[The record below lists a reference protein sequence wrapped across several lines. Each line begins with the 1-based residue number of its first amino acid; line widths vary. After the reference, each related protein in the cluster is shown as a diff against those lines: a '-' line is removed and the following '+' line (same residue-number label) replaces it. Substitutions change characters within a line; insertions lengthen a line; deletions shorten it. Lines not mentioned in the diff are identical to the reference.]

1 MIRVK
6 KPLKTILILVSAIAI
21 LASCATK
28 PKTPVPEP
36 VVPPV
41 VTTPVKPEPKPEAA
55 PAISQE
61 ELDKLLAEAKELKK
75 KAFDLKLFEVLP
87 DDYKAADA
95 LYAKGAQSYADKDAP
110 AAKEGL
116 GNAIAAYKD
125 LISRGI
131 VDIAAAK
138 RKEAEDMRNIAAKAG
153 ADSSQSERFGAG
165 DDSFQ
170 AAATLVDDSKAEEAI
185 PAFETAKLYFELAWK
200 RAIASELRQSID
212 DKDFA
217 KWDSGNFQLADNKFQ
232 AEEGFWASED
242 VKDRASGV
250 DALDEAILRF
260 NLVVQKGREMTV
272 ATIKGKTDESRQRAE
287 DIKANVAVKDEYDAA
302 QALYNE
308 GSSNLAAKEYEAAAD
323 TFDRSGA
330 GFDEAYQAAVVKKA
344 NADKAMKAA
353 DEATAESL
361 RKAEEA
367 DPLLQSTSP

>member
-6 KPLKTILILVSAIAI
+6 KSLKTMLILASAIAI

-28 PKTPVPEP
+28 PKTPVPESA
-36 VVPPV
+36 VPPAA
-41 VTTPVKPEPKPEAA
+41 TSQQPASKPQAA
-55 PAISQE
+55 PAISQD

-87 DDYKAADA
+87 DDYKAAEA
-95 LYAKGAQSYADKDAP
+95 LYAKGAQSYAAKDVP

-116 GNAIAAYKD
+116 GSAIAAYKD

-138 RKEAEDMRNIAAKAG
+138 RKEAEDMRSIASKAG
-153 ADSSQSERFGAG
+153 ADASQSERFGAG

-170 AAATLVDDSKAEEAI
+170 AAATLVDDSKFEEAI
-185 PAFETAKLYFELAWK
+185 PDFETAKLYFELAWK
-200 RAIASELRQSID
+200 RAVASDLRQTID
-212 DKDFA
+212 DKDYA

-232 AEEGFWASED
+232 AEEGFWATENATS
-242 VKDRASGV
+242 RAAGA
-250 DALDEAILRF
+250 DALEEAILRF
-260 NLVVQKGREMTV
+260 NLVIQKGREMAV
-272 ATIKGKTDESRQRAE
+272 STIKAKTDESKQRAE
-287 DIKANVAVKDEYDAA
+287 DIKANVAVKDEYEAA

-308 GSSNLAAKEYEAAAD
+308 GSSNLAAKEYEAAGDA
-323 TFDRSGA
+323 FDRSGA
-330 GFDEAYQAAVVKKA
+330 GFDEAYQAAAVKKA

-361 RKAEEA
+361 RKAQEA

>member
-6 KPLKTILILVSAIAI
+6 KSLKTMLILASAIAI

-28 PKTPVPEP
+28 PKTPVPESA
-36 VVPPV
+36 VPPAA
-41 VTTPVKPEPKPEAA
+41 TSQQPASKPQAA
-55 PAISQE
+55 PAISQD

-87 DDYKAADA
+87 DDYKAAEA
-95 LYAKGAQSYADKDAP
+95 LYAKGAQSYAAKDAP

-116 GNAIAAYKD
+116 GSAIAAYKD

-138 RKEAEDMRNIAAKAG
+138 RKEAEDMRSIASKAG
-153 ADSSQSERFGAG
+153 ADASQSERFGAG

-170 AAATLVDDSKAEEAI
+170 AAATLVDDSKFEEAI
-185 PAFETAKLYFELAWK
+185 PDFETAKLYFELAWK
-200 RAIASELRQSID
+200 RAVASDLRQTID
-212 DKDFA
+212 DKDYA

-232 AEEGFWASED
+232 AEEGFWATENATS
-242 VKDRASGV
+242 RAAGA
-250 DALDEAILRF
+250 DALEEAILRF
-260 NLVVQKGREMTV
+260 NLVIQKGREMAV
-272 ATIKGKTDESRQRAE
+272 STIKAKTDESKQRAE
-287 DIKANVAVKDEYDAA
+287 DIKANVAVKDEYEAA

-308 GSSNLAAKEYEAAAD
+308 GSSNLAAKEYEAAGDA
-323 TFDRSGA
+323 FDRSGA
-330 GFDEAYQAAVVKKA
+330 GFDEAYQAAAVKKA

-361 RKAEEA
+361 RKAQEA

>member
-1 MIRVK
+1 M
-6 KPLKTILILVSAIAI
+6 LVLASAIAI

-28 PKTPVPEP
+28 PKTPVPESA
-36 VVPPV
+36 VPPAA
-41 VTTPVKPEPKPEAA
+41 TSQQPASKPQAA
-55 PAISQE
+55 PAISQD

-87 DDYKAADA
+87 DDYKAAEA
-95 LYAKGAQSYADKDAP
+95 LYAKGAQSYAAKDAP

-116 GNAIAAYKD
+116 GSAIAAYKD

-138 RKEAEDMRNIAAKAG
+138 RKEAEDMRSIASKAG
-153 ADSSQSERFGAG
+153 ADASQSERFGAG

-170 AAATLVDDSKAEEAI
+170 AAATLVDDSKFEEAI
-185 PAFETAKLYFELAWK
+185 PDFETAKLYFELAWK
-200 RAIASELRQSID
+200 RAVASDLRQTID
-212 DKDFA
+212 DKDYA

-232 AEEGFWASED
+232 AEEGFWATENATS
-242 VKDRASGV
+242 RAAGA
-250 DALDEAILRF
+250 DALEEAILRF
-260 NLVVQKGREMTV
+260 NLVIQKGREMAV
-272 ATIKGKTDESRQRAE
+272 STIKAKTDESKQRAE
-287 DIKANVAVKDEYDAA
+287 DIKANVAVKDEYEAA

-308 GSSNLAAKEYEAAAD
+308 GSSNLAAKEYEAAGDA
-323 TFDRSGA
+323 FDRSGA
-330 GFDEAYQAAVVKKA
+330 GFDEAYQAAAVKKA

-361 RKAEEA
+361 RKAQEA

>member
-6 KPLKTILILVSAIAI
+6 KSLKTMLVLASAIAI

-28 PKTPVPEP
+28 PKTPVPESA
-36 VVPPV
+36 VPPAA
-41 VTTPVKPEPKPEAA
+41 TSQQPASKPQAA
-55 PAISQE
+55 PAISQD

-87 DDYKAADA
+87 DDYKAAEA
-95 LYAKGAQSYADKDAP
+95 LYAKGAQSYAAKDAP

-116 GNAIAAYKD
+116 GSAIAAYKD

-138 RKEAEDMRNIAAKAG
+138 RKEAEDMRSIASKAG
-153 ADSSQSERFGAG
+153 ADASQSERFGAG

-170 AAATLVDDSKAEEAI
+170 AAATLVDDSKFEEAI
-185 PAFETAKLYFELAWK
+185 PDFETAKLYFELAWK
-200 RAIASELRQSID
+200 RAVASDLRQTID
-212 DKDFA
+212 DKDYA

-232 AEEGFWASED
+232 AEEGFWATENATS
-242 VKDRASGV
+242 RAAGA
-250 DALDEAILRF
+250 DALEEAILRF
-260 NLVVQKGREMTV
+260 NLVIQKGREMAV
-272 ATIKGKTDESRQRAE
+272 STIKAKTDESKQRAE
-287 DIKANVAVKDEYDAA
+287 DIKANVAVKDEYEAA

-308 GSSNLAAKEYEAAAD
+308 GSSNLAAKEYEAAGDA
-323 TFDRSGA
+323 FDRSGA
-330 GFDEAYQAAVVKKA
+330 GFDEAYQAAAVKKA

-361 RKAEEA
+361 RKAQEA